1 MDTLTF
7 VAQLVGIAA
16 AFLLGAIAIASWREV
31 RLADAANLQRAVE
44 AGGES
49 DDEIVGEHVTVPDRT
64 H

>member
-7 VAQLVGIAA
+7 IAQIIGIGA
-16 AFLLGAIAIASWREV
+16 AFLLGAIAIVSWREV

-44 AGGES
+44 AGNES
-49 DDEIVGEHVTVPDRT
+49 EEEIVGEHVTVPGRT